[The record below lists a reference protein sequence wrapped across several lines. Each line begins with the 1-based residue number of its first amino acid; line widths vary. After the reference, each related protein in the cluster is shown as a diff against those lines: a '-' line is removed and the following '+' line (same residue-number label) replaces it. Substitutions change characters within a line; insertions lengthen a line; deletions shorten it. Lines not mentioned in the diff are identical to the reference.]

1 MKNILCL
8 PDYDDG
14 DVISFSS
21 CMHKIG
27 KFKTAIDV
35 SFADN
40 KLAYAVSNAIQ
51 SKIGVSSLEW
61 FENGVSCEVLR
72 LGGKSWQKGKLK
84 ITINVE
90 FCPEQLVIEETVN
103 NQIEINQSNLPLVD
117 IKQIISN
124 NQKNNI

>member
-1 MKNILCL
+1 MKNISCL
-8 PDYDDG
+8 PDYGNG

-27 KFKTAIDV
+27 KFKAAVDV
-35 SFADN
+35 TFADN
-40 KLAYAVSNAIQ
+40 KLAYAVSNALQ

-61 FENGVSCEVLR
+61 FEDGVNCEVLM

-103 NQIEINQSNLPLVD
+103 NQIEINQSTPLVD

-124 NQKNNI
+124 NQQNNI

>member
-1 MKNILCL
+1 MKNISCL
-8 PDYDDG
+8 PDYG

-27 KFKTAIDV
+27 KFKAAVDV
-35 SFADN
+35 TFADN
-40 KLAYAVSNAIQ
+40 KLAYAVSNALQ

-61 FENGVSCEVLR
+61 FEDGVNCEVLR

-103 NQIEINQSNLPLVD
+103 QIEIDQSTPLVD

-124 NQKNNI
+124 KQQNNI